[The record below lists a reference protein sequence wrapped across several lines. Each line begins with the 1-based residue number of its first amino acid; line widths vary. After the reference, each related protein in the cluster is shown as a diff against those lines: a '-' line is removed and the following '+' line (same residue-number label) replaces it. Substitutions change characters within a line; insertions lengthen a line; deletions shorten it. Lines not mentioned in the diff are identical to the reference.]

1 MTKMWKANSRA
12 AGRPALCRHER
23 RCPARLYRGVI
34 GLGLLTLACLAS
46 AAPAHAVAMNEVVLQ
61 ALDKITARVSRI
73 TVPVGGTVT
82 FGSLQI
88 TAKACDKH
96 PPEETPES
104 AAFLQIV
111 EVKPG
116 EAPVSRFSG
125 WMFASSPALSAME
138 HPVYDIWVLD
148 CINAD
153 SAPGGNSP

>member
-1 MTKMWKANSRA
+1 MMFGSIA
-12 AGRPALCRHER
+12 RPALG
-23 RCPARLYRGVI
+23 AV
-34 GLGLLTLACLAS
+34 LLLSAAMAAGPAS
-46 AAPAHAVAMNEVVLQ
+46 ALPMNEAVLQ

-88 TAKACDKH
+88 TAKACDKR

-104 AAFLQIV
+104 AAFLQVV

-138 HPVYDIWVLD
+138 HPVYDLWVLD

-153 SAPGGNSP
+153 SAPSGKSE

>member
-1 MTKMWKANSRA
+1 MMMFGSIA
-12 AGRPALCRHER
+12 RPALG
-23 RCPARLYRGVI
+23 AV
-34 GLGLLTLACLAS
+34 LLLSAAMAAGPAS
-46 AAPAHAVAMNEVVLQ
+46 ALPMNEAVLQ

-88 TAKACDKH
+88 TAKACDKR

-104 AAFLQIV
+104 AAFLQVV

-138 HPVYDIWVLD
+138 HPVYDLWVLD

-153 SAPGGNSP
+153 SAPSGKSE

>member
-1 MTKMWKANSRA
+1 MTQTSMATTS
-12 AGRPALCRHER
+12 RPAQ
-23 RCPARLYRGVI
+23 RGRTTAFGHFAVAAFAAVAFA
-34 GLGLLTLACLAS
+34 LAALAVPQS
-46 AAPAHAVAMNEVVLQ
+46 AQAVAMNEVVLQ

-104 AAFLQIV
+104 SAFLQIV

-116 EAPVSRFSG
+116 EAPVGRFSG

-153 SAPGGNSP
+153 SAPGGSSP

>member
-1 MTKMWKANSRA
+1 MTAFHFGLPSLVRYLLGAGALSALLLA
-12 AGRPALCRHER
+12 AP
-23 RCPARLYRGVI
+23 
-34 GLGLLTLACLAS
+34 
-46 AAPAHAVAMNEVVLQ
+46 APAHAIAMNEVVLQ

-73 TVPVGGTVT
+73 TVPVGGTVS

-88 TAKACDKH
+88 TARACDKH

-104 AAFLQIV
+104 AAFLQII

>member
-1 MTKMWKANSRA
+1 MMMFGSLV
-12 AGRPALCRHER
+12 RPALG
-23 RCPARLYRGVI
+23 AV
-34 GLGLLTLACLAS
+34 LLLSAAMAPGAAS
-46 AAPAHAVAMNEVVLQ
+46 ATPMNEAVLQ

-88 TAKACDKH
+88 TAKACDKR

-104 AAFLQIV
+104 AAFLQVV

-116 EAPVSRFSG
+116 EAPASRFSG

-138 HPVYDIWVLD
+138 HPVYDLWVLD

-153 SAPGGNSP
+153 SAPSGKSE

>member
-1 MTKMWKANSRA
+1 MTQIRRWLPLPVKSMLG
-12 AGRPALCRHER
+12 AGLVSAL
-23 RCPARLYRGVI
+23 
-34 GLGLLTLACLAS
+34 LLAQ
-46 AAPAHAVAMNEVVLQ
+46 AAPAHAIAMNEVVLQ

-73 TVPVGGTVT
+73 TVPVGSTVT

-88 TAKACDKH
+88 TARACDKH

-104 AAFLQIV
+104 SAFLQIV

>member
-1 MTKMWKANSRA
+1 MSKANPCAAVPRA
-12 AGRPALCRHER
+12 RRRYLRGNALCHG
-23 RCPARLYRGVI
+23 AI
-34 GLGLLTLACLAS
+34 GLGLLVLACLGNAM
-46 AAPAHAVAMNEVVLQ
+46 PAHAVAMNEVVLQ

>member
-1 MTKMWKANSRA
+1 MTEFHYRSPSLIRSLFGAGAFA
-12 AGRPALCRHER
+12 ALLLAQAMPAQ
-23 RCPARLYRGVI
+23 AI
-34 GLGLLTLACLAS
+34 
-46 AAPAHAVAMNEVVLQ
+46 AMNEVVLQ
-61 ALDKITARVSRI
+61 GLDKITARVSRI
-73 TVPVGGTVT
+73 TVPVGSTVT

-88 TAKACDKH
+88 TARACDKH

-116 EAPVSRFSG
+116 EAPVGRFSG

-148 CINAD
+148 CINAE

>member
-1 MTKMWKANSRA
+1 MTQIRRWLPFSARTMPGLVRRLMPQLMLC
-12 AGRPALCRHER
+12 AGLLPAL
-23 RCPARLYRGVI
+23 
-34 GLGLLTLACLAS
+34 LLAQ
-46 AAPAHAVAMNEVVLQ
+46 AAPARAIAMNEVVLQ

-73 TVPVGGTVT
+73 TVPVGSTVT

-88 TAKACDKH
+88 TARACDKH

-104 AAFLQIV
+104 SAFLQIV

-153 SAPGGNSP
+153 STPGGNSP